1 MSRTPAQWYEQILA
15 ACDAA
20 LDLEQRGRTAFERDR
35 LLQRAAKN
43 ICLEVGEAAKQ
54 IDQADPD
61 ELGATA
67 YGRWP
72 LVIRMRD
79 FYGHNHPVTDLA
91 VLWNTI
97 VDDLPEIGDAVRARL
112 TQLRADG

>member
-1 MSRTPAQWYEQILA
+1 MSRTTSEWYAQIVA

-20 LDLEQRGRTAFERDR
+20 AELCGRGRATFDDDR

-54 IDQADPD
+54 IAALDAD
-61 ELGATA
+61 ELPATT

-79 FYGHNHPVTDLA
+79 FYGHNYPVTDLN
-91 VLWNTI
+91 VLWNTLAH
-97 VDDLPEIGDAVRARL
+97 DLPEIHAAVVHRRVEL
-112 TQLRADG
+112 QDD

>member
-1 MSRTPAQWYEQILA
+1 MSRTPSEWYAQIIA

-20 LDLEQRGRTAFERDR
+20 EELCGRGREAFDADH

-54 IDQADPD
+54 VEAQDPD
-61 ELGATA
+61 ELAATD
-67 YGRWP
+67 YERWP

-79 FYGHNHPVTDLA
+79 FYGHNYPVTDPE
-91 VLWNTI
+91 VLWTTLAR
-97 VDDLPEIGDAVRARL
+97 DLPE
-112 TQLRADG
+112 LRAVVASRLAEIDPR